1 MHLQVCSPSEI
12 VLDTNIEK
20 FIFEGLEGEYSI
32 LPHHQDFVS
41 VVKTGIVRYFCDSKN
56 FYIACQQGTVIK
68 KMNTLILST
77 PLAILGDDLNKL
89 IQKIEDDFKQMEENR
104 KEQNISMARLEIGL
118 TRGLLDLVKK
128 EEF

>member
-12 VLDTNIEK
+12 ILDLNVEK
-20 FIFEGLEGEYSI
+20 FIFEGLEGEYTI

-41 VVKTGIVRYFCDSKN
+41 VVKTGIVRYFYDSKV
-56 FYIACQQGTVIK
+56 FYVACQQGTIIK
-68 KMNTLILST
+68 KMNHLILST
-77 PLAILGDDLNKL
+77 PLAILGDDLNTL
-89 IQKIEDDFKQMEENR
+89 VQKIESDFKQMEENR

-118 TRGLLDLVKK
+118 TRGLLDLAKK